1 MTTTRTGLEIKRYTF
16 RSALGSLFTV
26 EATGLGRA
34 KRIAGMGA
42 TFVGR
47 G

>member
-1 MTTTRTGLEIKRYTF
+1 MTTTRTGLEIKRYAF
-16 RSALGSLFTV
+16 RSAFGSLFIV

-34 KRIAGMGA
+34 KRIAGKDA